1 MILHHKKHS
10 NIPLAI
16 FTEFDIGLDT
26 FKEYEVSNFIFSSVL
41 SFADKPKLAYLTNL
55 PKKNKKTRKLSAKIN
70 IDSNMTFE
78 SKKNL

>member
-1 MILHHKKHS
+1 MILYHRKHL
-10 NIPLAI
+10 NFPFAI

-55 PKKNKKTRKLSAKIN
+55 PKKNKKRANCLQKL
-70 IDSNMTFE
+70 T
-78 SKKNL
+78 

>member
-1 MILHHKKHS
+1 MILHHRKHS
-10 NIPLAI
+10 NFPLAI

-55 PKKNKKTRKLSAKIN
+55 PKKNL
-70 IDSNMTFE
+70 
-78 SKKNL
+78 KNAQIVCKN